1 MSPLSAKNQVL
12 ALLLPFATLG
22 CAAVSVLGS
31 AKAVPAEVAVPI
43 SSAGPLPPIEV
54 VAPVCDYVSAEL
66 RFPRNA
72 FADQTERDA
81 LIGKGTP
88 ISIRVSIARIEHGS
102 SATEQVIDY
111 QTWIAT
117 TDGIQGWA
125 NDYVF
130 RILGGTT
137 LPRGSYRVRAELLEG
152 HPGLERTRPTFSIVS
167 NFKNSPDRSRC

>member
-1 MSPLSAKNQVL
+1 MSLLERNQVFALMAPL
-12 ALLLPFATLG
+12 AILG
-22 CAAVSVLGS
+22 CAAVSDLGS
-31 AKAVPAEVAVPI
+31 VKSVPAQVAVHI
-43 SSAGPLPPIEV
+43 SSAGPLPPIDV
-54 VAPVCDYVSAEL
+54 VAPACDYVSAEL

-72 FADQTERDA
+72 FADQKERDS
-81 LIGKGTP
+81 LIGIGTP
-88 ISIRVSIARIEHGS
+88 ISIRVSIARIEQQS
-102 SATEQVIDY
+102 SAAEHLVDY
-111 QTWIAT
+111 QTWVAK

-137 LPRGSYRVRAELLEG
+137 LPRGSYRVRAELLDA